1 MPSRFTL
8 QAKAGVANNE
18 VEPPPMRTAIYG
30 VVALGAP
37 ALLEAEKHG
46 TNECHQGTFA
56 GLVRPVKYVESWM
69 ERSPVLIRPDS
80 ESIDVNV
87 LDSHNVLGI
96 PLLAEEGAKHK
107 PDRAKPQKRMR

>member
-69 ERSPVLIRPDS
+69 ERSPILIRPDS
-80 ESIDVNV
+80 ESIDVNI
-87 LDSHNVLGI
+87 LDSH
-96 PLLAEEGAKHK
+96 
-107 PDRAKPQKRMR
+107 RT